1 MTERPAIAE
10 QLAVRIDA
18 RRAQALPPR
27 VQARAEEML
36 IDIAGL
42 CVAARDTDYVR
53 AALDAWEADGGST
66 VIGHARKLD
75 AAGAAFVNGAAAHGE
90 DFDDTFEGG
99 PVHAVVV
106 IVPAILAAS
115 ERHRITG
122 ADALYGLAIGVETMC
137 RLSLVAPKLI
147 HKAGSHPTAV
157 LGALGAAAGVAASI
171 RLPAPALV
179 SALGIAGSMASGII
193 EYLAEGAWTKRMH
206 PGWAAQSGL
215 RAVELARHGFLGPL
229 TVFEGT
235 HGLLHGFAN
244 SNSGDWDALLGDFS
258 ARSVTE
264 TVAFKPYACG
274 TMTHPYV
281 DCAKR
286 LAARGIRA
294 DDIVEITCEVAEGT
308 VHRLWE
314 PLEVK
319 RRPPNAYAAKFS
331 QPFCIAAGFIL
342 GDAGLDAFT
351 AERALDPRLR
361 ALAAKI
367 GYEVDPE
374 NSYPREYTGHVPA
387 RRADGR
393 IVEERQNFL
402 RGGVHEPLS
411 RAEIEDKFRRN
422 AAHGG
427 WTPERA
433 ARFLAFAQAAFCSTS
448 LDLSPFQ
455 G

>member
-319 RRPPNAYAAKFS
+319 RRPPNRRMPMPRNSASPSASPRDSFSAMRGSTPSRPSARWTRACARSRRRSDTRWIRRIPIPGNTPVMSPRGALTAAS
-331 QPFCIAAGFIL
+331 
-342 GDAGLDAFT
+342 
-351 AERALDPRLR
+351 
-361 ALAAKI
+361 
-367 GYEVDPE
+367 
-374 NSYPREYTGHVPA
+374 S
-387 RRADGR
+387 
-393 IVEERQNFL
+393 
-402 RGGVHEPLS
+402 
-411 RAEIEDKFRRN
+411 RN
-422 AAHGG
+422 AR
-427 WTPERA
+427 TSCA
-433 ARFLAFAQAAFCSTS
+433 AACMSH
-448 LDLSPFQ
+448 
-455 G
+455 